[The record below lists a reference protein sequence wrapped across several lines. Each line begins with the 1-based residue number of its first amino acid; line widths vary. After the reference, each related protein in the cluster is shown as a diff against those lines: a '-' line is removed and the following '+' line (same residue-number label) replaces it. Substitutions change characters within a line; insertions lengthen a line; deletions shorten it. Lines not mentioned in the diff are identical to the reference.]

1 MTKVC
6 THVHHGTKQPSVF
19 AIIGGIVD
27 PKEREK
33 KEIFALLGLTVF
45 EKKKHRLGVFAEQCT
60 GLHLIN

>member
-1 MTKVC
+1 MYIMGLNNHQFLQLWEALWIQK
-6 THVHHGTKQPSVF
+6 
-19 AIIGGIVD
+19 
-27 PKEREK
+27 REK